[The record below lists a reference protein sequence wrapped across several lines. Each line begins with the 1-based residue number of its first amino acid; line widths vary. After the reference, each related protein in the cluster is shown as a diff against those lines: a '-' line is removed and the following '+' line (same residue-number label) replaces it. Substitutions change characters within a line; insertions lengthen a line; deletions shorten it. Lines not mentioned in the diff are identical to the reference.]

1 MPTTLTLG
9 GAGFTNTA
17 YNTTQSFTVTDN
29 TVVRDTIVIAGVP
42 DQATFYNGNNSAVLF
57 TDPAATANR
66 VTLDLGTGNDTL
78 TVNTAI
84 VGNKALNANAANQAK
99 LLMGGGNDS
108 LTINSYVERYS
119 LQAGAGNDTVII
131 NEATATP
138 EVDVRNSA
146 INLSTGADYLQ
157 IDADLLFVNITA
169 GTTNSE
175 GVDTIVI
182 RDTTS
187 GVTIAGFSIS
197 SDEDI
202 LILGGQQFSGADYS
216 GGVGTFNSS
225 AHLTGSNDAID
236 AVNAWLDNGNTLTLI

>member
-42 DQATFYNGNNSAVLF
+42 NQATFYNGNNSAVLF
-57 TDPAATANR
+57 SVPAATANQ
-66 VTLDLGTGNDTL
+66 VTLDLGVGNDTL

-99 LLMGGGNDS
+99 LLMGAGNDS

-119 LQAGAGNDTVII
+119 LQAGSGNDTVII
-131 NEATATP
+131 NEATATSAI
-138 EVDVRNSA
+138 DIKNSA
-146 INLSTGADYLQ
+146 INLGAGADFLQ
-157 IDADLLFVNITA
+157 IDADLLGVNITA
-169 GTTNSE
+169 GTSSSE

-182 RDTTS
+182 RDTGS
-187 GVTIAGFSIS
+187 GVTIAGFSVS

-216 GGVGTFNSS
+216 GPLGTFNSTS
-225 AHLTGSNDAID
+225 NLDGTGAAID